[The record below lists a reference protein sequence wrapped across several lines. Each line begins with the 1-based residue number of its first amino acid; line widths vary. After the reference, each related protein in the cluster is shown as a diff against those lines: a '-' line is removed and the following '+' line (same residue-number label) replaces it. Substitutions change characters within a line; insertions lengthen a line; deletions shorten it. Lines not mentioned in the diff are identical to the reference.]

1 MEINNSTTLIEDP
14 IGPVRSLIVFQY
26 LFYGILISSVISI
39 VKELKRNVL
48 YDQKSLQ
55 KIIDA
60 VLLEKLSIKSVFDWK
75 ESIKFLLNGP
85 LEDKDKKDIVLVNL
99 GNIEQKY
106 NDEIFDIFKQNLNDK
121 KLLLTKDI
129 LEIKKA
135 SFKIIIIQS
144 GTISKLELSKFIQR
158 INLQNIKIDGW
169 IFIE

>member
-1 MEINNSTTLIEDP
+1 M
-14 IGPVRSLIVFQY
+14 
-26 LFYGILISSVISI
+26 
-39 VKELKRNVL
+39 KKNVL

-75 ESIKFLLNGP
+75 QSIKFLSNGP

-144 GTISKLELSKFIQR
+144 GTISKLELSKFIQK
-158 INLQNIKIDGW
+158 L
-169 IFIE
+169 IFKT